1 MVNYFYNIK
10 YTDGYET
17 YNIAWFV
24 SNREY
29 SSERFK
35 GIIDD
40 TITKIAISNEISDK
54 PYSIYSTI
62 FDYDKFNSILWYEY
76 GLKRLDDNKYP
87 EVVFDERTSEFEVLE
102 YELSHGSWCYGNYNS
117 KTKPDKSN
125 EKQDNNDKLSS
136 HYKVNGLDP
145 IGAFKQGLISK
156 EEYKGFLK
164 GNIIKY
170 VVRCDYKG
178 NPAEDLTKATNYLSL
193 LKEQIA
199 TETIEE
205 DNNDE

>member
-10 YTDGYET
+10 YTDGYES

-29 SSERFK
+29 SNERFK

-40 TITKIAISNEISDK
+40 TITKIAISKELSDK
-54 PYSIYSTI
+54 PYGIYSII

-76 GLKRLDDNKYP
+76 GLKRLDDTKYP
-87 EVVFDERTSEFEVLE
+87 EVVFDERTREFEVLE
-102 YELSHGSWCYGNYNS
+102 YELSHGSWCYGNYNP
-117 KTKPDKSN
+117 KIKSNKDN
-125 EKQDNNDKLSS
+125 EKQDDDDKLSS

-170 VVRCDYKG
+170 IVRCDYKG
-178 NPAEDLTKATNYLSL
+178 NPTKDLTKATNYLSL

-205 DNNDE
+205 DNNEE

>member
-62 FDYDKFNSILWYEY
+62 FDYDKFNIILWYEY

-87 EVVFDERTSEFEVLE
+87 EVVFDERTREFEVME
-102 YELSHGSWCYGNYNS
+102 YELSHGSWCYDDYG
-117 KTKPDKSN
+117 SN
-125 EKQDNNDKLSS
+125 IKHDEKQDDGNKLSS

-178 NPAEDLTKATNYLSL
+178 NPTEDLTKATNYLSL

-199 TETIEE
+199 IETVEE

>member
-10 YTDGYET
+10 YTDGYES

-29 SSERFK
+29 STERFK
-35 GIIDD
+35 YIIND
-40 TITKIAISNEISDK
+40 TITKIAISKELSDK
-54 PYSIYSTI
+54 PYDIYSII
-62 FDYDKFNSILWYEY
+62 FDYDKFNTILLHKY
-76 GLKRLDDNKYP
+76 GLKRLNDNKYP
-87 EVVFDERTSEFEVLE
+87 EIVFDESTREFEVLE
-102 YELSHGSWCYGNYNS
+102 YELGRGSWCYDDY
-117 KTKPDKSN
+117 DSN
-125 EKQDNNDKLSS
+125 IKHDEKQDNDDKLSS

-178 NPAEDLTKATNYLSL
+178 NPADDLTKATNYLTL
-193 LKEQIA
+193 LREQIA
-199 TETIEE
+199 IETIEE
-205 DNNDE
+205 DNND